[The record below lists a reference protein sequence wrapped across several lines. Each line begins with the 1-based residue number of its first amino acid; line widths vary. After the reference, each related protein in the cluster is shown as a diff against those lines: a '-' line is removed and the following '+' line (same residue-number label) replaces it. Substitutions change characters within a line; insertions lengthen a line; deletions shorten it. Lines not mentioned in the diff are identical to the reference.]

1 MKILNE
7 SREVLRNKMIQME
20 AEEFLSEIPLDIP
33 NADLILSCVTYWIR
47 YVFHLQWMSDGWR
60 GGNANSFCALSK
72 SRRKRCSLL
81 WPKYPM
87 SG

>member
-33 NADLILSCVTYWIR
+33 NADLILSCVTY
-47 YVFHLQWMSDGWR
+47 
-60 GGNANSFCALSK
+60 
-72 SRRKRCSLL
+72 
-81 WPKYPM
+81 
-87 SG
+87 